1 MARAQWCITARAA
14 RSSVSR
20 ISRVT
25 RRGVSANASVL
36 PAFVFLAVVC
46 ASVCAEEA
54 VPADALARERGT
66 RVIRIVGEAQDY
78 ARNCQGCHGHKG
90 VSVPEVPALKDR
102 VGYFVH
108 TEEGRRYIVQVPGV
122 ATNVLDDKR
131 LAAVLNWMLR
141 TYSAGQLP
149 TDFRPYTADEVGA
162 LRKHPLKQTI
172 PVRESV
178 VQGLLAAGVVSDP
191 ALIAYRAFAKVP

>member
-1 MARAQWCITARAA
+1 MLR
-14 RSSVSR
+14 
-20 ISRVT
+20 
-25 RRGVSANASVL
+25 ANAGVL
-36 PAFVFLAVVC
+36 PAFVFLVLLFA
-46 ASVCAEEA
+46 AARADET
-54 VPADALARERGT
+54 VPDVLVRERGT
-66 RVIRIVGEAQDY
+66 RFIRILGEAQDY

-141 TYSAGQLP
+141 TYSAAQLP

>member
-1 MARAQWCITARAA
+1 MASPTDHLIRHRF
-14 RSSVSR
+14 
-20 ISRVT
+20 
-25 RRGVSANASVL
+25 SASAGVL
-36 PAFVFLAVVC
+36 PAFVFVALLFAT
-46 ASVCAEEA
+46 ARAEET

-66 RVIRIVGEAQDY
+66 RVIRILGEAQDY
-78 ARNCQGCHGHKG
+78 ARNCQGCHGHRG
-90 VSVPEVPALKDR
+90 ISVPEVPALKDR

-131 LAAVLNWMLR
+131 LAAMLNWVLR
-141 TYSAGQLP
+141 TYSAKQLP
-149 TDFRPYTADEVGA
+149 ADFRPYTADEVGE

>member
-1 MARAQWCITARAA
+1 
-14 RSSVSR
+14 
-20 ISRVT
+20 VT
-25 RRGVSANASVL
+25 RRGVSANAGVL
-36 PAFVFLAVVC
+36 PAFAFLAVVW
-46 ASVCAEEA
+46 ASVCAEET

-131 LAAVLNWMLR
+131 LAAVLNWVLR
-141 TYSAGQLP
+141 TYSAKQLP
-149 TDFRPYTADEVGA
+149 ADFRPYTAQEVGE

>member
-1 MARAQWCITARAA
+1 M
-14 RSSVSR
+14 
-20 ISRVT
+20 T
-25 RRGVSANASVL
+25 RRGFSANAGVL
-36 PAFVFLAVVC
+36 PAFAFLAVLC
-46 ASVCAEEA
+46 ASVCAEET
-54 VPADALARERGT
+54 VPADALARERDT

-108 TEEGRRYIVQVPGV
+108 TEQGRRYIVQVPGV

-131 LAAVLNWMLR
+131 LAAVLNWILR
-141 TYSAGQLP
+141 TYSAQQLP
-149 TDFRPYTADEVGA
+149 ADFRPYTAQEVGE

-178 VQGLLAAGVVSDP
+178 VQGLLEAGVVSDP
-191 ALIAYRAFAKVP
+191 ALIAYRAFEKIH

>member
-1 MARAQWCITARAA
+1 MTW
-14 RSSVSR
+14 
-20 ISRVT
+20 
-25 RRGVSANASVL
+25 RGVSANAGGL
-36 PAFVFLAVVC
+36 PAFVFLA
-46 ASVCAEEA
+46 ALFTGVCAEET

-66 RVIRIVGEAQDY
+66 RVIRIAGEAQDY

-131 LAAVLNWMLR
+131 LAAMLNWVLR
-141 TYSAGQLP
+141 TYSARQLP
-149 TDFRPYTADEVGA
+149 ADFRPYTADEVGE
-162 LRKHPLKQTI
+162 LRKSPLKATI

-178 VQGLLAAGVVSDP
+178 VQGLLAAGVVNDP